1 MDCGSYLW
9 ERYTAQW
16 LFTFNNYFNSSKWV
30 VVFQTSTTTK
40 ISLLATWLSFCVLF
54 YVGFFILLLYTYIL
68 IQSLLKLDSVKEK
81 SGYGG
86 KSEKAHL
93 ILLISKKHG
102 IFVELL
108 DCHWKGLC
116 QTPVKTEEKSC
127 LFKWW

>member
-1 MDCGSYLW
+1 
-9 ERYTAQW
+9 
-16 LFTFNNYFNSSKWV
+16 

-108 DCHWKGLC
+108 DCH
-116 QTPVKTEEKSC
+116 
-127 LFKWW
+127 